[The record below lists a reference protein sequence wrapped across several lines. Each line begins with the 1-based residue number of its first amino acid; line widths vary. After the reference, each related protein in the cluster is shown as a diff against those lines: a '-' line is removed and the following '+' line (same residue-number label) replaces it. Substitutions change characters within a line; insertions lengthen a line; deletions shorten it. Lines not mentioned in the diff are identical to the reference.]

1 MADPGPGPRPQTDA
15 IIARYSGF
23 ARLAQAGG
31 TPHDGNGCGDS
42 CSDVTAYAAE
52 DQVPEAALR
61 ASLGCGNPLAVADLR
76 PGETVLDLG
85 SGGGLDVLLSAR
97 RVGPAGTVYGLDASD
112 DMLAIAR
119 ANAAQ
124 AGADNVHFLRGRIE
138 DIPLPAASVDVII
151 SNCVIN
157 LAADKARVLAE
168 AFRVLVPGGR
178 FGVSDII
185 AESGLDPDERTAAEN
200 RIGCAASTL
209 TAEEYRHELRAAG
222 FTGITITATS
232 EAGEGLHT
240 AIVQAAKPTG

>member
-85 SGGGLDVLLSAR
+85 SGGGLDALLSAR
-97 RVGPAGTVYGLDASD
+97 CVGPSGTVY
-112 DMLAIAR
+112 
-119 ANAAQ
+119 
-124 AGADNVHFLRGRIE
+124 
-138 DIPLPAASVDVII
+138 
-151 SNCVIN
+151 
-157 LAADKARVLAE
+157 
-168 AFRVLVPGGR
+168 
-178 FGVSDII
+178 
-185 AESGLDPDERTAAEN
+185 GLDPDERTAAEN

-240 AIVQAAKPTG
+240 AIVRAAKPTG